1 MKKTLKVL
9 GIIAL
14 ALVAGL
20 FSLKLYLSEKEP
32 QGIASPETGEMIQSI
47 YKNLNKSAW
56 DSTQWVKW
64 TFNKNHYT
72 WDKNQNKVKVFWED
86 FEVIVDLNT
95 QQGSVKKA
103 GTSLSGKD
111 ADKAVKT
118 AYSRFCNDSFWLT
131 APYKLTDPGTTPTLV
146 TLPDG
151 RKGLKINYS
160 SGGVTPGDSYVWIV
174 NEKGVPTSFKMWVS
188 ILPIGGLEGT
198 WDDWQELAT
207 GAKLATKHV
216 IGGKYNSLATD
227 VSGGM
232 GAAF

>member
-1 MKKTLKVL
+1 MKKVLKVL
-9 GIIAL
+9 GIIVIVL
-14 ALVAGL
+14 FAGL

-32 QGIASPETGEMIQSI
+32 QGIASPETEEMIQLI
-47 YKNLNKSAW
+47 YKNLNKPAW

-72 WDKNQNKVKVFWED
+72 WDKYQNKVKVIWKD

-95 QQGSVKKA
+95 QQGSAKKA
-103 GTSLSGKD
+103 GAVLSGKD

-151 RKGLKINYS
+151 RKGLKISYN
-160 SGGVTPGDSYVWIV
+160 SGGVTPGDSYVWIL
-174 NEKGVPTSFKMWVS
+174 NDKGIPTSFKMWVN
-188 ILPIGGLEGT
+188 ILPIGGLEST
-198 WDDWQELAT
+198 WDDWQELGT
-207 GAKLATKHV
+207 GAKLATKHA
-216 IGGKYNSLATD
+216 IGGKYNSVATD

-232 GAAF
+232 GVAF